1 MHEYLCSKKI
11 KTSVKHWPAFTE
23 SVLNLQRTKHMI
35 TVLKLISHVFLRN
48 VFLVIWITDQQKL
61 SKKINFIKTK

>member
-1 MHEYLCSKKI
+1 MQQKI